1 MSRSYYAAPGSQ
13 IVVVE
18 TGRPSEPV
26 QIGTGRTVG
35 EARASLQETPI
46 GSRGSDPEGT
56 ALRWAHRQ
64 GWLDLHPDEL
74 TQLDVDEGEDDECD
88 WGAWLSAPSPSS
100 PALSAGAAA
109 LKSYRVSSK
118 AGGVCLGTYFAAS
131 PSDALEVLAREAGYR
146 SHAHACEVT
155 GEDGSDLL
163 IEEVPEDEV
172 TAFYTYAKGTAA
184 FSGEWKC
191 SRREAVKAAVE
202 ALGAEH
208 VEGETWR
215 YHADET
221 ASDWLVEEDDLV
233 DLGGGLMAGHTL
245 KSLYSHWCA
254 EHEAKEIGS
263 ATGRTSASSSRCA
276 TPGPRTA
283 SR

>member
-46 GSRGSDPEGT
+46 NSSGGDPEGM

-74 TQLDVDEGEDDECD
+74 TQLDVEEGEDDECD
-88 WGAWLSAPSPSS
+88 WGAWLATSSAAPS
-100 PALSAGAAA
+100 
-109 LKSYRVSSK
+109 
-118 AGGVCLGTYFAAS
+118 
-131 PSDALEVLAREAGYR
+131 
-146 SHAHACEVT
+146 
-155 GEDGSDLL
+155 GS
-163 IEEVPEDEV
+163 DEV
-172 TAFYTYAKGTAA
+172 TAVYTYAEGTSAVR
-184 FSGEWKC
+184 GEWPC

-221 ASDWLVEEDDLV
+221 ASDWLVEEDDLI
-233 DLGGGLMAGHTL
+233 DLGGGLLAGHTL

-254 EHEAKEIGS
+254 EHEGEEFRA
-263 ATGRTSASSSRCA
+263 
-276 TPGPRTA
+276 
-283 SR
+283 